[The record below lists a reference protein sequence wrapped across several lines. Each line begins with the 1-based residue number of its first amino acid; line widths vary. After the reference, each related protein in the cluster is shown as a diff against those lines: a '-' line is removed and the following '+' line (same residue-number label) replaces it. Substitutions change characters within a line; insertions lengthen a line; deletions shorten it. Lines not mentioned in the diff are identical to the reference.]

1 MKKNPYTVDELM
13 KTFKEIAEND
23 TWNFCVHK
31 KNIDELG
38 LIYEKIDWKDERMRE
53 DELYFPCKDGNV
65 VAEIH
70 YHPRVEYCFTKYFR
84 FNEYE
89 LERLAKKQNE
99 IEKKLRQINSVI
111 RLEGVRGLLMTLK
124 VKDFD

>member
-1 MKKNPYTVDELM
+1 MKKNPYTVDELIEM
-13 KTFKEIAEND
+13 FKEIAEND

-38 LIYEKIDWKDERMRE
+38 LIYEKIDWKNERTRA
-53 DELYFPCKDGNV
+53 DELYFPCENGSV

-70 YHPRVEYCFTKYFR
+70 YHPRVEYCFSRYTL

-99 IEKKLRQINSVI
+99 LEKQLRQINNVI
-111 RLEGVRGLLMTLK
+111 RLEGVRGLLATLK
-124 VKDFD
+124 EKDF